1 MVALYVTI
9 DTEYESGFTA
19 KHGPG
24 SRTANFDR
32 AIRGA
37 TPAGDVG
44 IFHQMDVFDRHG
56 MKAVFFVDPMPALV
70 WGTGA
75 IADVVEPIL
84 ARGHDVQMHLH
95 TEWLAIAGDA
105 NPLGASK
112 GPNLKD
118 YSFDEQCR
126 LLEMASA
133 FLMDA
138 GAPRPVAFRAG
149 NYGANDDTL
158 RALCEVGLTH
168 DSSHPPGLMEGEC
181 DIALNE
187 EHRAPLMRNG
197 VVEVPIGCIGD
208 AFGGLR
214 HAQLTALSYRE
225 IIAALRH
232 AQKQGDESF
241 TLVSHSFELLCRK
254 RTRINKVVSHRFEK
268 VCEAIAAMKGIT
280 TATYADRPPSPVQDP
295 APMMPAAPL
304 LNGSRLVE
312 QALANA
318 LYGQMGA
325 NEPMPPAP
333 DSRLRRQRAA
343 RKGSAAVLVG
353 LGLLGIV

>member
-19 KHGPG
+19 RHGAG
-24 SRTANFDR
+24 SRAANFDR

-56 MKAVFFVDPMPALV
+56 LKAVFFVDPMPALL

-84 ARGHDVQMHLH
+84 TRGHDVQLHLH

-105 NPLGASK
+105 NPLGVSR
-112 GPNLKD
+112 GPNLKH
-118 YSFDEQCR
+118 YTFDEQCR
-126 LLEMASA
+126 LLELATGL
-133 FLMDA
+133 LMDA
-138 GAPRPVAFRAG
+138 GAPRPIAFRAG

-158 RALCEVGLTH
+158 RALAQVGLTH
-168 DSSHPPGLMEGEC
+168 DSSHAPGLMDGNC
-181 DIALNE
+181 TIALLQENRVPVE
-187 EHRAPLMRNG
+187 RHG

-225 IIAALRH
+225 IVAALRH
-232 AQKQGDESF
+232 ARKQGDQSF
-241 TLVSHSFELLCRK
+241 TIVSHSFELLCRK
-254 RTRINKVVSHRFEK
+254 RTRINKVLSRRFEK
-268 VCEAIAAMKGIT
+268 VCEAIAAMADVE
-280 TATYADRPPSPVQDP
+280 TATYADRPPKPTCEAAQGSASVL
-295 APMMPAAPL
+295 PAAPL

-318 LYGQMGA
+318 LYG
-325 NEPMPPAP
+325 
-333 DSRLRRQRAA
+333 
-343 RKGSAAVLVG
+343 
-353 LGLLGIV
+353 